1 MCNVTQEQLDDIDFI
16 YDTFNPFC
24 SQSVDPPIQ
33 DASSEKEEGISSDS
47 GDKRPVAPEVNARSG
62 KDLLESVG
70 NIITPKPCSYFLVVA
85 VFVVT
90 AAIS

>member
-1 MCNVTQEQLDDIDFI
+1 MCKVTHENLDDIDFI
-16 YDTFNPFC
+16 YDNFNPFC

-33 DASSEKEEGISSDS
+33 DASSEKEEGIPPDS

-62 KDLLESVG
+62 KDLLENLG
-70 NIITPKPCSYFLVVA
+70 NIVSPKPCRYFP
-85 VFVVT
+85 VFVVFLVT